1 MVARR
6 SRNGREN
13 IKISRCGPCSLAGRR
28 WEWSPPPARRKTT
41 WWISRCWT
49 YPCHPS
55 RHPPISRSSLN
66 DRGNSE
72 GTTTRRH
79 RCHVVA
85 MPWNVRVRLSGVVH
99 PLPRSCSLLVG
110 DRDSSLPLCPLD
122 KVGRWRR
129 RIRKFVGD
137 FQGSLKSRMDSRCG
151 KWWILDS
158 CLFIFV
164 LIVPSDNCVRIY
176 IYIHVQ
182 ENRYCK
188 DPFTRDLNSFSF
200 PFDPSLVTRDSNFI
214 SFVSNRDTRAWR
226 YSRLIALLFFFLIE
240 TSNQRVTFDPS
251 LIRVF

>member
-137 FQGSLKSRMDSRCG
+137 FQGSLKSRMDSRCFVG
-151 KWWILDS
+151 VESDGYWTAVY
-158 CLFIFV
+158 LFLFLSFRAI
-164 LIVPSDNCVRIY
+164 IACVYIY
-176 IYIHVQ
+176 IYMYRRIVIV
-182 ENRYCK
+182 K
-188 DPFTRDLNSFSF
+188 TR
-200 PFDPSLVTRDSNFI
+200 
-214 SFVSNRDTRAWR
+214 
-226 YSRLIALLFFFLIE
+226 LLE
-240 TSNQRVTFDPS
+240 T
-251 LIRVF
+251 LIRFLFRSIRVSWHVTAILSLSFRTETLERDVIRV